1 MKNTRS
7 LNEEGIREATGN
19 RRLRRVWAN
28 FLKEFEWD
36 HVGHL
41 TFRYTSCSIDLAL
54 KRFEDWAN
62 GLCRLT
68 QGPVH
73 WVAFPERTYD
83 GLYHLHVLIC
93 GTRDI
98 DVRRM
103 RNRWRLRNGYQL
115 KIEPYVQAFGI
126 EHYAVKW
133 ISVRYSECRFSKTL
147 KLRALGSVTNSDG
160 SRPQ

>member
-7 LNEEGIREATGN
+7 PNEEGIREATGN
-19 RRLRRVWAN
+19 RRLRRAWAN

-73 WVAFPERTYD
+73 WVAFPEQTYD
-83 GLYHLHVLIC
+83 GLYHLHVLIY

-103 RNRWRLRNGYQL
+103 RNRWRLRNGYQV
-115 KIEPYVQAFGI
+115 KI

-147 KLRALGSVTNSDG
+147 KLRALRSLRISTDL